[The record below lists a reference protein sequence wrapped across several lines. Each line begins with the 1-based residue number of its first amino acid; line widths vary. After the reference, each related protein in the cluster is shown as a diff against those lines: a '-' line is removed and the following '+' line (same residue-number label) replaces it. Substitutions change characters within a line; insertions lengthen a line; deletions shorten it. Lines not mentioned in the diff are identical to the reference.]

1 MREQHILNEVIK
13 EIPEIFAQWE
23 IFFLKRKVYSV
34 EGKDLKVDKKR
45 VASQEFF
52 SIRVIKDKK
61 AGFATCGQKDKIK
74 EAFFSALNITRASD
88 PDEFLILPEPG
99 QMVENVLYDEE
110 LINKKDSLPEF
121 LLNMQISALFDRRI
135 KKLRNAEITV
145 TVDEKG
151 VVNSKGI
158 GVYEPSTTCSA
169 YIVAVAEDV
178 DSQTGWS
185 YRAERFIKN
194 ISFENIG
201 REAGSNALILLN
213 SKKIKPFRGQ
223 TVFSPF
229 VSAQF
234 LGLIAQSLSAENYQ
248 KGKSLFTGRIGQTV
262 IGESLSIIDDGLMPE
277 RFGSTSFDA
286 EGVATSKKILIERGI
301 LKLLMHN
308 TYTAYREGANSTGN
322 AVRIDGG
329 IGVGPTNL
337 YIDTEV
343 KLNPEDL
350 IKQVERGVYVIEV
363 MGMHT
368 ANPVSG
374 DFSVGISGVYIENGQ
389 MKHSVKE
396 TVISGNVMEVFKNI
410 KAAGN
415 DMRFFGNIGSPT
427 LLVEGVDIS
436 G

>member
-1 MREQHILNEVIK
+1 MLEQHILNEITK
-13 EIPEIFAQWE
+13 EIPPSDAQWE
-23 IFFLKRKVYSV
+23 IFFLKRRLYSV
-34 EGKDLKVDKKR
+34 EGKDLKVDKKKT
-45 VASQEFF
+45 ALQEFF

-61 AGFATCGQKDKIK
+61 AGFATCGQIDKIK
-74 EAFFSALNITRASD
+74 EAFSSALNIARASD

-99 QMVENVLYDEE
+99 KIVKNALYDEE

-121 LLNMQISALFDRRI
+121 LMNMQRSALLDRRI
-135 KKLRNAEITV
+135 RKLRNAEITV
-145 TVDEKG
+145 TIDEKG

-158 GVYEPSTTCSA
+158 SVYEPLTTCSA
-169 YIVAVAEDV
+169 YIVAVAEDRE
-178 DSQTGWS
+178 SQMGWS

-194 ISFENIG
+194 MSFEDIG
-201 REAGSNALILLN
+201 KEAASNALMLLN

-223 TVFSPF
+223 AVFSPF
-229 VSAQF
+229 VAAQF

-248 KGKSLFTGRIGQTV
+248 KGKSLFIGKTGQAV

-277 RFGSTSFDA
+277 RFGSISFDA
-286 EGVATSKKILIERGI
+286 EGVATSKKFLIERGI

-308 TYTAYREGANSTGN
+308 TYTACREGTDSTGN

-329 IGVGPTNL
+329 VTVGPTNL
-337 YIDTEV
+337 YIDTEM

-350 IKQVERGVYVIEV
+350 IKQVEKGVYIIEV

-374 DFSVGISGVYIENGQ
+374 DFSVGISGIYIEKGEK
-389 MKHSVKE
+389 KHPVKE
-396 TVISGNVMEVFKNI
+396 VVVSGNVLEVFKNI
-410 KAAGN
+410 KAVGN
-415 DMRFFGNIGSPT
+415 DMKFFGNIGSPT
-427 LLVEGVDIS
+427 LFVEGIDIS